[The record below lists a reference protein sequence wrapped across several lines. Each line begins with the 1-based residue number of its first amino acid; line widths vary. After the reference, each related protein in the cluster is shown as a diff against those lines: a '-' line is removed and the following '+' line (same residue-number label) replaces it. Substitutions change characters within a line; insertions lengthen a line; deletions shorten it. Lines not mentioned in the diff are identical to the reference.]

1 MCPTFADG
9 KQVVVV
15 SPCWLLVTAS
25 RGAYA
30 TGLVFRQVLCHCLP
44 DEKGHTALV
53 FLRQLPQSCE
63 LLLSQSDSQNAFFDL
78 LSGLQPLSFPWVHK
92 YNVLLCNSAV
102 KRKEHTS

>member
-1 MCPTFADG
+1 M
-9 KQVVVV
+9 VV
-15 SPCWLLVTAS
+15 SPCRLLLAAG

-78 LSGLQPLSFPWVHK
+78 LSWLQPLSLPWVHN
-92 YNVLLCNSAV
+92 YSVILCNSVV
-102 KRKEHTS
+102 KRKMRTS